1 MALQHSFS
9 TPLFGGAVV
18 DQKKNKSP
26 VHYLDLFL
34 KTCIVLLMISIAIL
48 TFYQVMMR
56 YGFNQSSSWSEEA
69 IRFIF
74 IWCSFL
80 SIAMGVREKIHIGID
95 IIVNLFNEK
104 LRVMI
109 ELVGNLC
116 IMSFSGY
123 LVFYGYKVIIATQF
137 HTSPALGI
145 PMSWIYASVHI
156 MGALLFFYCMIEIF
170 NSKNRLRLIRKGE

>member
-1 MALQHSFS
+1 M
-9 TPLFGGAVV
+9 V

-26 VHYLDLFL
+26 VRYLDLFL
-34 KTCIVLLMISIAIL
+34 KTCIVAMMISIAAL
-48 TFYQVMMR
+48 TFYQVVMR

-80 SIAMGVREKIHIGID
+80 SIAMGVRDKIHIGID
-95 IIVNLFNEK
+95 IIVNFFNEK

-109 ELVGNLC
+109 EIVGNLC

-123 LVFYGYKVIIATQF
+123 LIFYGYKVAIATRFQ
-137 HTSPALGI
+137 TSPALGI
-145 PMSWIYASVHI
+145 PMSWIYASVPI
-156 MGALLFFYCMIEIF
+156 MGALIFLYCMIEIF
-170 NSKNRLRLIRKGE
+170 NSNNRLRLIRKGA